1 MNKLLGKVEEGAK
14 KLANHQVWFFM
25 FFFFFLFA
33 GDVVYDLEAGH
44 DDDVEGGLG
53 NICWQII
60 RFLFCVISLIMMLR
74 GWGAKNLSNH
84 QVCFLFLFVSL
95 YGDVFFCTFCW

>member
-33 GDVVYDLEAGH
+33 GDVVYEVEAGH
-44 DDDVEGGLG
+44 DDDVEGG
-53 NICWQII
+53 
-60 RFLFCVISLIMMLR
+60 
-74 GWGAKNLSNH
+74 
-84 QVCFLFLFVSL
+84 
-95 YGDVFFCTFCW
+95 